1 MIQSKHILYKE
12 RTKTNYCAIC
22 NLIHNSFKTSQVIL
36 PGPFLPQLSDWYF
49 PSVTGYLKTIKKR
62 RKKDIKRTKKRQKNS
77 KTKRQNDGIED
88 RNEKKKRKTKRKEN
102 ARDTYHHHY
111 LLALSKSSFACSSS
125 RM

>member
-1 MIQSKHILYKE
+1 MTSISKYILYKE
-12 RTKTNYCAIC
+12 RTETNYCTIC

-49 PSVTGYLKTIKKR
+49 PSVTGYLKIIKKR
-62 RKKDIKRTKKRQKNS
+62 RKKDIKRTKKG
-77 KTKRQNDGIED
+77 KTKRQKDGIED

-102 ARDTYHHHY
+102 AGDTYHHHY